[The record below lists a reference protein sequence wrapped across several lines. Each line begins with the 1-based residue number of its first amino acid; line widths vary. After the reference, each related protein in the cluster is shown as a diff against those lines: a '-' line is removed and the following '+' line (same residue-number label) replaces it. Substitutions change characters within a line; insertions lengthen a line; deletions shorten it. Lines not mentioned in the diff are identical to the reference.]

1 MAVLRD
7 RPYTN
12 FNFLVDLGTGN
23 QEGPEGGFEE
33 VLLPEM
39 WMDVIEYRN
48 GNERENNVRK
58 LNGLDHVGNVVL
70 KRGVIGSLPLYQWY
84 NEVRNGQASLR
95 NVTIQLLNEDH
106 TSVVVTWKL
115 SRARPVRLKWGPLN
129 GRGKEVVFESVELAC
144 ERLEME

>member
-58 LNGLDHVGNVVL
+58 LTGLDHVGNVVL
-70 KRGVIGSLPLYQWY
+70 KRGVIGSLALYQWY

-129 GRGKEVVFESVELAC
+129 GRGKDVVFEYVELAC

>member
-7 RPYTN
+7 RPYAN
-12 FNFLVDLGTGN
+12 FNFLVELGIGD
-23 QEGPEGGFEE
+23 QQGPEGGFEE
-33 VLLPEM
+33 VILPEM

-58 LNGLDHVGNVVL
+58 LNGLDHVGNVIL
-70 KRGVIGSLPLYQWY
+70 KRGVIGSLALYQWY

-95 NVTIQLLNEDH
+95 NVSIQLLNEDH
-106 TSVVVTWKL
+106 TSVAVTWRL
-115 SRARPVRLKWGPLN
+115 FRARPVRLKWGPLN
-129 GRGKEVVFESVELAC
+129 GRGKDVVFEYVELAC

>member
-23 QEGPEGGFEE
+23 QEGPDGGFEE
-33 VLLPEM
+33 VNLPEM

-58 LNGLDHVGNVVL
+58 LNGLDHVGNIVL
-70 KRGVIGSLPLYQWY
+70 KRGVIGSLALYQWY
-84 NEVRNGQASLR
+84 NEVRNGQATLR
-95 NVTIQLLNEDH
+95 NVVIQLLNEDH

-129 GRGKEVVFESVELAC
+129 GRGKDVVFEYVELAC